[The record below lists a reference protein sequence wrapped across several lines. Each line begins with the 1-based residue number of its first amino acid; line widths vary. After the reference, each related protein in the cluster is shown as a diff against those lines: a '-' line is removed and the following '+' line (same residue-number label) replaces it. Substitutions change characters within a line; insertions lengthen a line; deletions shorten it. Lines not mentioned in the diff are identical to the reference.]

1 MKNPLT
7 TKAVFLACTILLL
20 QSCSSEVLD
29 TAPPDRYTE
38 GDIWSDINLADAY
51 LLNSYDG
58 LATGYSPSMM
68 TAVTDEARFEFTWG
82 PENYVQGNITAD
94 NTQPWVNEWDTREMP
109 TWPTNF
115 ENIQNINLFLAN
127 IDRVPEAYDQT
138 EKDDIRQKADVLK
151 GEALFMRAFC
161 YGQLA
166 LTYGGVPILAEPNER
181 DDDFQSVLRAS
192 FNETIDFVTAD
203 CDAAAQLLPNKSET
217 DMGRATR
224 GAALA
229 LKSRILLFAASD
241 LTADGSTENNLVGI
255 ESPDRAALWTAARDA
270 AKAVMD
276 LGTYELA
283 DFGAPDKAAVAQN
296 YYDFFRQ
303 KDLSSNEVIWGKMY
317 SKAEGPVSQMNLW
330 NGPNGNNNWA
340 GHNPT
345 QGMVDTYQMEDGSS
359 FFDHFMIDSDGAYVN
374 ISDKY
379 ESKNPYDNREPRF
392 YGSIL
397 YDGAV
402 WQPRFPNLV
411 GRDPVGTYDRRTRI
425 TMSGGQIISQ
435 VYGIDTRKGPVENWN
450 GSFTGYVLRKF
461 LDDEVIGKNENN
473 DHSWI
478 EFRYAEIILNYAES
492 LIELGNPSEAA
503 IYINMIRNRSGMP
516 DFTGDVTE
524 ALRQERKLELA
535 FEGLRW
541 YDMRRWKI
549 LEESLTDAMGIDI
562 TEITQNNSV
571 TTTWERIV
579 AEERN
584 VVPRMYW
591 VPIPTDEIN
600 KAPQLEQNPGY

>member
-1 MKNPLT
+1 MKNPFN
-7 TKAVFLACTILLL
+7 TKVLFLACTILLL
-20 QSCSSEVLD
+20 QSCSSDVLD
-29 TAPPDRYTE
+29 TAPPDKYTAAN
-38 GDIWSDINLADAY
+38 IWSDINLADAY

-58 LATGYSPSMM
+58 LATGFSPIMM
-68 TAVTDEARFEFTWG
+68 ASVSDESRFEFSWG

-94 NTQPWVNEWDTREMP
+94 NTRPWVTAWNTEEMH
-109 TWPTNF
+109 TWSGNF
-115 ENIQNINLFLAN
+115 GNIQNLNIFLSN
-127 IDRVPEAYDQT
+127 IDKVPESCDAS
-138 EKDDIRQKADVLK
+138 EKDAIRQRADVLK
-151 GEALFMRAFC
+151 GEALFMRAFS

-166 LTYGGVPILAEPNER
+166 LTFGGVPILTEPNER
-181 DDDFQSVLRAS
+181 EDDFQSIERGS
-192 FNETIDFVTAD
+192 FEETINFVVEN
-203 CDAAAQLLPNKSET
+203 CEAAAQLLPIKTET
-217 DMGRATR
+217 EMGRATKA
-224 GAALA
+224 AALA

-241 LTADGSTENNLVGI
+241 LTADGTSVNNLVSI
-255 ESPDRAALWTAARDA
+255 ENPDRIALWTDARDA

-276 LGTYELA
+276 LGTYNLA

-303 KDLSSNEVIWGKMY
+303 KDLSSNETIWGKMY
-317 SKAEGPVSQMNLW
+317 SKAEGPSSQMNLW

-345 QGMVDTYQMEDGSS
+345 QGMVDTYQMEDGSN
-359 FFDHFMIDSDGAYVN
+359 FLDHFTIDSDGHYIN
-374 ISDKY
+374 TSDKY
-379 ESKNPYDNREPRF
+379 ESENPYENREPRF

-402 WQPRFPNLV
+402 WQPRFPNLT
-411 GRDPVGTYDRRTRI
+411 GRDPVGIYDRRTRI
-425 TMSGGQIISQ
+425 SKEGGEITSQ

-478 EFRYAEIILNYAES
+478 EFRYAEILLNYAEA
-492 LIELGNPSEAA
+492 LMELGELGEAST
-503 IYINMIRNRSGMP
+503 YINMIRNRSGIP
-516 DFTGDVTE
+516 DFTGDITE
-524 ALRQERKLELA
+524 ALRHERKLELA
-535 FEGLRW
+535 FEGIRW
-541 YDMRRWKI
+541 YDLRRWKI

-562 TEITQNNSV
+562 TEITENNSV
-571 TTTWERIV
+571 SVIWERIV

>member
-1 MKNPLT
+1 MKNLFNI
-7 TKAVFLACTILLL
+7 KILFLVCTIFLL
-20 QSCSSEVLD
+20 QACSSEVLD

-38 GDIWSDINLADAY
+38 ADIWSDINLADAY

-68 TAVTDEARFEFTWG
+68 TALTDEARFEFTWG
-82 PENYVQGNITAD
+82 AENYVQGNITAD
-94 NTQPWVNEWDTREMP
+94 NVQPWVNEWDTREMP
-109 TWPTNF
+109 TWSTNY
-115 ENIQNINLFLAN
+115 ENIQNINIFLAN

-138 EKDDIRQKADVLK
+138 EKDGIRQKADVLK

-166 LTYGGVPILAEPNER
+166 LTYGGIPLLTEPNER
-181 DDDFQSVLRAS
+181 EDDFQSIERTS
-192 FNETIDFVTAD
+192 FGETIKFVVEN
-203 CDAAAQLLPNKSET
+203 CDAAAQLLPEKTET
-217 DMGRATR
+217 EMGRATKA
-224 GAALA
+224 AALA

-241 LTADGSTENNLVGI
+241 LTADGTSGNSLVSI
-255 ESPDRAALWTAARDA
+255 ESPDRIALWTAARDA

-276 LGTYELA
+276 LGTYGLA

-303 KDLSSNEVIWGKMY
+303 KDLSSTEIIWGKLY

-345 QGMVDTYQMEDGSS
+345 QGMVDTYQMEDGSN
-359 FFDHFMIDSDGAYVN
+359 FLDHFTIDSDGYYINTSN
-374 ISDKY
+374 IY
-379 ESKNPYDNREPRF
+379 ESENPYENREPRF

-402 WQPRFPNLV
+402 WQPRFPNLA
-411 GRDPVGTYDRRTRI
+411 GRDPIGIYDRRTRI
-425 TMSGGQIISQ
+425 TKEGGVITSQ
-435 VYGIDTRKGPVENWN
+435 VYGIDTRQGPVENWN
-450 GSFTGYVLRKF
+450 GSFTGYVMKKL
-461 LDDEVIGKNENN
+461 LDHEITGKEENN
-473 DHSWI
+473 DSHWI
-478 EFRYAEIILNYAES
+478 EFRYAEIILNYAEAS
-492 LIELGNPSEAA
+492 MELGEPAEAST
-503 IYINMIRNRSGMP
+503 YINMIRNRSGMP
-516 DFTGDVTE
+516 DFTGDITE
-524 ALRQERKLELA
+524 ALRHERKLELA
-535 FEGLRW
+535 FEGIRW
-541 YDMRRWKI
+541 YDLRRWKI

-562 TEITQNNSV
+562 TEITENNSV
-571 TTTWERIV
+571 RVTWERIV